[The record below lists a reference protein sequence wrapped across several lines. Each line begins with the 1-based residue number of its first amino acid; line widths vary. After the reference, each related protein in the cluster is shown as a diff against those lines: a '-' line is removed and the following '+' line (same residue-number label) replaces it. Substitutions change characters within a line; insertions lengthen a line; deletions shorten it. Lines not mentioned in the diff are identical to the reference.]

1 MRYKGVICFS
11 NIDWNFLKQRTH
23 YLMEGLAAEGLKVLY
38 IENTGVRRP
47 GLRDFPRLI
56 NRIKSASGHDRVK
69 DMPSNVEVFS
79 PLAIPLPYN
88 HLAIFFNECYF
99 NQRIKIFLKNNKLS
113 PSEVFFWSN
122 LATPVILNIMQCESW
137 GKTIYDVVSDPKLI
151 EPRLETHEKEMI
163 SSADFTLF
171 ASATLYDDYAPL
183 TKNPVLF
190 KDGFN
195 LELLLDVQK
204 NQDIEA
210 LPRPRFVYV
219 GGINFKIQVE
229 ALTVLAE
236 HFKEGSII
244 LVGPRS
250 EDFKVPPGKNIYL
263 FPPRQHYRDLAGF
276 LQSADIGLIP
286 YYPDRYTGAMHPA
299 KLNEYLVFGLPVVA
313 SATPELAR
321 LADLWGEGF
330 FYLYDTPS
338 EIIAMAE
345 KALSD
350 DNEVLRK
357 TRQSLATNDTWD
369 RRIQELLNIFTM
381 GDRTISE

>member
-1 MRYKGVICFS
+1 
-11 NIDWNFLKQRTH
+11 
-23 YLMEGLAAEGLKVLY
+23 MEGLAAEDLKVLY

-56 NRIKSASGHDRVK
+56 NRIKSAFRHDQIK
-69 DMPSNVEVFS
+69 DKPSNVEVFS

-88 HLAIFFNECYF
+88 HLAICFNKNYF
-99 NQRIKIFLKNNKLS
+99 SQRIKKFLKDNKLS
-113 PSEVFFWSN
+113 SSEVILWSN
-122 LATPVILNIMQCESW
+122 LATPVILNIMHCESW

-151 EPRLETHEKEMI
+151 EPRLETYEKEMI
-163 SSADFTLF
+163 SSADFALF
-171 ASATLYDDYAPL
+171 ASATLYDEYAPF

-195 LELLLDVQK
+195 LELLREVQK

-210 LPRPRFVYV
+210 LPRPRFVYI

-244 LVGPRS
+244 LVGPLS
-250 EDFKVPPGKNIYL
+250 ENFKVPPGKNIHV
-263 FPPRQHYRDLAGF
+263 FPPRQLYRDLAGF
-276 LQSADIGLIP
+276 IQGADVGLIP
-286 YYPDRYTGAMHPA
+286 YYPDRYSGAMHPA
-299 KLNEYLVFGLPVVA
+299 KLNEYLIFGLPVVA

-321 LADLWGEGF
+321 LADQWGEGF
-330 FYLYDTPS
+330 FYLYDDTPS
-338 EIIAMAE
+338 ETIAMAE

-357 TRQSLATNDTWD
+357 KRQSLATNNTWD